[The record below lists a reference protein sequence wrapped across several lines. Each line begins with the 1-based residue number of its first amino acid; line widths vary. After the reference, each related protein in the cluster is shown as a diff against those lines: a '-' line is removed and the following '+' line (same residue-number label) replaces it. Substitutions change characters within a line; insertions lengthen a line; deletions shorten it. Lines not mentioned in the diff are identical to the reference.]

1 MNLLKRI
8 QKGLNGDY
16 QGLSNGFNRINN
28 YIFGVQKG
36 VNTLIGG
43 ASGTYKTTLLDFI
56 VSNAIQD
63 AQQKGIKLNIFYY
76 SYEIDEITKK
86 CNWLS
91 GIIYRKY
98 KVEIPPEKIKGL
110 GNNRLSE
117 KELELVNT
125 EIPLLDE
132 MFSKINFRFTP
143 MNPTGIYK
151 ELFNFGES
159 IGKVEYGEYIDDYGK
174 IQKKII
180 GYKPNNP
187 DEVTLV
193 LLDHM
198 SLVKKEL
205 VADNK
210 GVIDKYSEYCVL
222 LRNLF
227 GFSFINLQQFN
238 DGLKE
243 ISTFGYFFRKSF
255 VYL

>member
-1 MNLLKRI
+1 MNLSERI
-8 QKGLNGDY
+8 QKGLKGDY
-16 QGLSNGFNRINN
+16 QGLNNGFNRINN
-28 YIFGVQKG
+28 DIFGVQKTI
-36 VNTLIGG
+36 NTLIGG

-98 KVEIPPEKIKGL
+98 GIEIQPEKIKGL
-110 GNNRLSE
+110 GDNRLSE

-174 IQKKII
+174 IQKKIV

-205 VADNK
+205 PRTRYNK
-210 GVIDKYSEYCVL
+210 
-222 LRNLF
+222 
-227 GFSFINLQQFN
+227 
-238 DGLKE
+238 
-243 ISTFGYFFRKSF
+243 
-255 VYL
+255 